1 MLHLGH
7 KIKGRCSSIL
17 KGRCMVG
24 KNSVLASFWCLIDV
38 QTPIGSNV
46 MASGNMCPV
55 SDRELA
61 YSEMNSDLCCT

>member
-7 KIKGRCSSIL
+7 KIKNICSNIL
-17 KGRCMVG
+17 KLRGMVE
-24 KNSVLASFWCLIDV
+24 KSSVLPSFWCLIDV
-38 QTPIGSNV
+38 QTPTGSNV